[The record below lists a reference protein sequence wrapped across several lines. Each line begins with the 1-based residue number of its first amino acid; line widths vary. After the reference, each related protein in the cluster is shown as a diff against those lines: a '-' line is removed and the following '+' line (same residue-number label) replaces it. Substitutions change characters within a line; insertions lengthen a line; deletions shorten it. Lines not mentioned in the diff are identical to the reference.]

1 MPAATPPTETIDQA
15 RLQDALRA
23 VDPAALLL
31 PRRILRRVIKRHRGL
46 GGLGLSVPHRKSY
59 VLERDELLRLA
70 TSDELEIADPA
81 KLPATLCLLQQ
92 PYALE
97 LSQMP
102 AGHALRD
109 TWRLLFHLHV
119 HRQLDGTLTPEK
131 VEASVRRLG
140 QVVFAEVH
148 EVLRQ
153 EDYLFEGDGLVSIWT
168 EFAAVFLELYHFS
181 PRRIAQFFPAIED
194 PKRVYDDLTQDIDA
208 EKIFHET
215 RLAGAD
221 VPDLHGEEQA
231 VAEAAAFVD
240 RDTTST
246 APGVLRLRAEVVA
259 RKGNVVR
266 AALTR
271 LRAIERLPASQAG
284 VLRAEARHDIKTLVD
299 RLQAALRFAPA
310 EKDEWVGCLMAVA
323 EPASLAVW
331 SPGSRLLYDLQ
342 KVCIDVERPAFAAD
356 LVEWVVSWFQRPI
369 KRPLPDLPLV
379 LAVKH
384 LRQARSR
391 LPVVPMD
398 ADHRRRLDELT
409 ATALHSAEDRLRH
422 ELRPKLL
429 AGLDSV
435 GLVPANAAE
444 RFSRDKLVEELLDL
458 VGERGY
464 LTIGDL
470 RDALARNQLKLPD
483 LAGPIT
489 FFTGDPL
496 IRLNRDLAARLD
508 GIYRRGE
515 IYLRW
520 LQRFSSLFFAT
531 VVGRLLTLYLILPV
545 LGAFFI
551 LKGIDEMGELAH
563 KFVGLPKMEELFP
576 LKAEHLHPAH
586 LWTFASLA
594 VFLLLVLHLPSF
606 RRLVVRSLH
615 YAWLAV
621 RFPLFDLPGLILR
634 VPFVRAI
641 LQSRPYLA
649 FYQFLGKP
657 FAWTVPVGGVLW
669 LCGVEWPV
677 IAGVCAGLTLV
688 MTLLLNSRYGMLL
701 EETTTDWYLRG
712 WRHFRDDLIPGVF
725 RSIVWLSRWLLER
738 VDKMLYT
745 VDEALRFRQGQ
756 SSILFVVK
764 LFLSLV
770 WFYVTYLVR
779 LVVNVFFEPQVNPLK
794 HFPIVTVSHKL
805 MFILLEPT
813 AGFVAGW
820 LDIPKGDARGMV
832 VLVFGMIPGM
842 FGFLAWEL
850 KENWRL
856 YRANRSPTL
865 DPEVVGSHGERIVN
879 YLRPGFHSGTLPKL
893 FAQMRGSR
901 GSSERKREAS
911 LHHVEADLLR
921 FIERDLVAVVQGS
934 KAWTVSATMVV
945 GHIRPA
951 TNRIRFELCCPGI
964 HPESAWIE
972 LSCAS
977 GWLLGGMTQQ
987 GFLAHLE
994 TGPRV
999 AFEHA
1004 LAGFYKRCGI
1014 DFLSERL
1021 EAMVPNGGYELTAD
1035 RLILLEGG
1043 RVDYEL
1049 ESSTSPVVDGVPL
1062 LYSREPISWD
1072 AWVGCWAAD
1081 EVGAGVATRATGM
1094 PEVPPLAPS
1103 RGTDWQS
1110 VLPHPPHEGRACSND

>member
-1 MPAATPPTETIDQA
+1 MSAATQPTETIDQA

-46 GGLGLSVPHRKSY
+46 GGLGLGVPHRKSY
-59 VLERDELLRLA
+59 ILARDELLRLA
-70 TSDELEIADPA
+70 TADELEIADPE

-97 LSQMP
+97 LAQMP
-102 AGHALRD
+102 AGHALRN

-119 HRQLDGTLTPEK
+119 HLRLDGTFTPEK
-131 VEASVRRLG
+131 VRAAVRRLG

-153 EDYLFEGDGLVSIWT
+153 EDYLFEGDGLVAIWT
-168 EFAAVFLELYHFS
+168 EFAAVFLELYHFA

-194 PKRVYDDLTQDIDA
+194 PKRVYDDLTQDFDA
-208 EKIFHET
+208 EKAFHDT

-221 VPDLHGEEQA
+221 LPEVDGEQQA
-231 VAEAAAFVD
+231 VEEAAAFVD
-240 RDTTST
+240 RDSTST
-246 APGVLRLRAEVVA
+246 APGILRLRAEQVA
-259 RKGNVVR
+259 RKGNLVR
-266 AALTR
+266 AALSR

-284 VLRAEARHDIKTLVD
+284 VLRGEARGDIKALVD

-310 EKDEWVGCLMAVA
+310 EKDEWVGCLMALA

-391 LPVVPMD
+391 LPVVPLD

-409 ATALHSAEDRLRH
+409 AAVLHSAEDRLRH

-435 GLVPANAAE
+435 GLAPANAAE

-458 VGERGY
+458 VSERGY

-483 LAGPIT
+483 LAGPVT

-531 VVGRLLTLYLILPV
+531 VVGRLLTLYLILPI

-551 LKGIDEMGELAH
+551 LKGIDEMSEIAH
-563 KFVGLPKMEELFP
+563 KFFGLPKIETFP
-576 LKAEHLHPAH
+576 LKREHLHPAH
-586 LWTFASLA
+586 LWTFGALA

-606 RRLVVRSLH
+606 RRLVLH
-615 YAWLAV
+615 LLYYTWLAV
-621 RFPLFDLPGLILR
+621 RFPLYDLPGLILR
-634 VPFVRAI
+634 APLIRRM
-641 LQSRPYLA
+641 LQNRVYLA
-649 FYQFLGKP
+649 FYQFVGKP
-657 FAWTVPVGGVLW
+657 FAWAVPIGVVLW
-669 LCGVEWPV
+669 LCGLGWLV
-677 IAGVCAGLTLV
+677 IAGVCAGLTV
-688 MTLLLNSRYGMLL
+688 AISLLLESRLGMLL
-701 EETTTDWYLRG
+701 EETATDWYLRG
-712 WRHFRDDLIPGVF
+712 WRHFRDDLIPGIF

-745 VDEALRFRQGQ
+745 VDEWLRFRQGQ
-756 SSILFVVK
+756 SAILFVVK
-764 LFLSLV
+764 LFLSLI
-770 WFYVTYLVR
+770 WFVVTYVVR
-779 LVVNVFFEPQVNPLK
+779 LVVNVFFEPQVNPIK

-805 MFILLEPT
+805 MFILLQPT
-813 AGFVAGW
+813 AGFVAGR
-820 LDIPKGDARGMV
+820 LGIPYADAAGMV
-832 VLVFGMIPGM
+832 VIVFAMIPGM

-865 DPEVVGSHGERIVN
+865 EPEVVGTHGERIVN

-901 GSSERKREAS
+901 GSRERKREAS
-911 LHHVEADLLR
+911 LHHVEADLLC
-921 FIERDLVAVVQGS
+921 FVERDLVAVVQGS

-945 GHIRPA
+945 GHVHPA

-964 HPESAWIE
+964 HPDSAWVE

-977 GWLLGGMTQQ
+977 GWLLGGITQK

-994 TGPRV
+994 PGPRL

-1004 LAGFYKRCGI
+1004 LAGFYKWCGV

-1021 EAMVPNGGYELTAD
+1021 EALVPESGYELTPD
-1035 RLILLEGG
+1035 RLILLEGT
-1043 RVDYEL
+1043 RVDYDL
-1049 ESSTSPVVDGVPL
+1049 DSSTSPVVDGVPL
-1062 LYSREPISWD
+1062 LFSREPISWD

-1081 EVGAGVATRATGM
+1081 EVGAGVATRAPGI
-1094 PEVPPLAPS
+1094 PEVPSIAAS

-1110 VLPHPPHEGRACSND
+1110 VLPHPPREGRACSSD